1 MSRTGFCRMLVTPAV
16 VWLAAVGIGPLL
28 FALWAAVHRYSPDP
42 SVPPEFCGAD
52 NLTALLGDPQF
63 RRSLAVT
70 ALVAALAV
78 PLELAGGLA
87 VALALH
93 RLGRA
98 RGPVLTA
105 LLVPAAVAPLVAGIA
120 WWMLFN
126 ARFGPVNAVLE
137 AVGLPAV
144 EWTIRMP
151 WALLAI
157 VTAVVWQALPLAIV
171 VLLGGLQSLP
181 PSLVEAAR
189 LEGAGSWALF
199 RHVTLPHLRPFLA
212 AAGLLGL
219 IDVARLYEIPWYLTQ
234 GGPGHETVLTGIY
247 LYKLAFSYG
256 ADTGRASVL
265 SLLLAGALTA
275 VSLLYVRLA
284 SDGRRRKGAVH
295 A

>member
-1 MSRTGFCRMLVTPAV
+1 MSRAGFHRALTAPAV
-16 VWLAAVGIGPLL
+16 IWLLAVGAAPLA
-28 FALWAAVHRYSPDP
+28 FALWAAVHRWSPDP
-42 SVPPEFCGAD
+42 SVPPEFCGTD
-52 NLTALLGDPQF
+52 NLRALVGDPQF

-70 ALVAALAV
+70 ALVALGAV
-78 PLELAGGLA
+78 PLEIVLGLA
-87 VALALH
+87 VALALQ
-93 RLGRA
+93 RAGRA
-98 RGPVLTA
+98 RGPLLTA

-137 AVGLPAV
+137 YLGLPGP

-151 WALLAI
+151 WAIGAVI
-157 VTAVVWQALPLAIV
+157 VAVVWQGLPLAIV
-171 VLLGGLQSLP
+171 VLLGGIQSVP

-189 LEGAGSWALF
+189 LEGAGPGAVF
-199 RHVTLPHLRPFLA
+199 RHVTLPHLKPFLA
-212 AAGLLGL
+212 SAALLGL

-265 SLLLAGALTA
+265 SLLLAAALTV

-284 SDGRRRKGAVH
+284 SDRRRRKGVAH